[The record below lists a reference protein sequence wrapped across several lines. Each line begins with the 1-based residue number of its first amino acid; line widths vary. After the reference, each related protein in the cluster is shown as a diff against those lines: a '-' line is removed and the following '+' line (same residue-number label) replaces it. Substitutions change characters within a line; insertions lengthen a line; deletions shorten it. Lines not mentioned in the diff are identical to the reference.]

1 VGIVWRFVRKHMTPY
16 LHWYVAGTFLLAITN
31 WISTTIPLYLAQGI
45 DALSKGPQGQQE
57 IIDCAIAVAVMGAL
71 VIVVRTGSRLL
82 FFTPGRLVEARMR
95 TELFTRILAQ
105 QPTFLSQWPTGD
117 LVSRASSDVT
127 IVRLLAGFASLGVIN
142 TFVALALGGIQ
153 MYRISPTLTWM
164 VAIPLGLAFVT
175 ALGFI
180 NRLFVVVRRIQVQ
193 TATLSDHILSSYQG
207 VGTIHAFQA
216 ESCFQSRFE
225 THNEAYLQSTL
236 ERARIR
242 VGIGPVLAFAA
253 SFNVFLLLYVGG
265 PMAVEGQIS
274 VGELVA
280 FTTLVAYLT
289 GPLRGMSFILSLVKR
304 AQASLE
310 RIEAITVPA
319 PERPDLPNPKAAP
332 SLPPSIEFRSLT
344 FTYPG
349 EQEPVLKDITATL
362 APGSTLGIFGPTGS
376 GKSTLLACLSRLYNP
391 PRGTVW
397 IQGDDLLDIDLDG
410 WRSASTLVPQKAF
423 LFSESIRDNLLVGN
437 PDPSLLDQTVSLVS
451 LHPDI
456 EAMPE
461 GLDTRVGEAGLR
473 LSGGQRQR
481 VALARGLTRQ
491 HVVLL
496 LDDVL
501 SAVDHTTESEL
512 LKTLRLQGRITTL
525 LVAHRISALQHADQ
539 ILVLEEGRV
548 VARGT
553 HETLTQQP
561 GLYAEA
567 WRRQTDSHR

>member
-1 VGIVWRFVRKHMTPY
+1 MGIIWRFAREHMTPY
-16 LHWYVAGTFLLAITN
+16 LHWYAAGTLFLAITN

-45 DALSKGPQGQQE
+45 DALSKGAEGHSE
-57 IIDCAIAVAVMGAL
+57 IVQSAFAVALMGAA
-71 VIVVRTGSRLL
+71 VIVVRTASRLL

-95 TELFTRILAQ
+95 TQLFERILAQ

-127 IVRLLAGFASLGVIN
+127 IVRLLAGFASLGVVN
-142 TFVALALGGIQ
+142 TFVALLLGGIQ

-164 VAIPLGLAFVT
+164 VAIPLGLGFVT

-180 NRLFVVVRRIQVQ
+180 NRLFAVVRRLQEE
-193 TATLSDHILSSYQG
+193 TAALSDHILSSYQG
-207 VGTIHAFQA
+207 VATIHAFGA
-216 ESCFQSRFE
+216 ETCFKERFE
-225 THNEAYLQSTL
+225 THNQAYLNTTL

-242 VGIGPVLAFAA
+242 VGIGPVLVFAA
-253 SFNVFLLLYVGG
+253 SFNVFLLLYFGG
-265 PMAVEGQIS
+265 PMAIEGTIS

-310 RIEAITVPA
+310 RIEAITTPK
-319 PERPDLPNPKAAP
+319 PDRPDLPHPASAP
-332 SLPPSIEFRSLT
+332 STPPGIEIKGLD

-349 EQEPVLKDITATL
+349 SEEPALKNIHASL
-362 APGSTLGIFGPTGS
+362 APGSTTGIFGPTGS
-376 GKSTLLACLSRLYNP
+376 GKSTLLSCLIRLYNP
-391 PRGTVW
+391 PPGT
-397 IQGDDLLDIDLDG
+397 ICINGTDLLDIDLDG
-410 WRSASTLVPQKAF
+410 WRDAATLVPQRAF

-437 PDPSLLDQTVSLVS
+437 PDPNLLERTVSLVA
-451 LHPDI
+451 LQPDI

-461 GLDTRVGEAGLR
+461 GLETRVGEAGVR

-481 VALARGLTRQ
+481 VALARGLTRK

-501 SAVDHTTESEL
+501 SAVDHGTESAL
-512 LKTLRLQGRITTL
+512 LETLRRQEKLTTI
-525 LVAHRISALQHADQ
+525 LVGHRISALKHADQ
-539 ILVLEEGRV
+539 ILVLDGGELV
-548 VARGT
+548 TSGT
-553 HETLTQQP
+553 HEELVQRP
-561 GLYAEA
+561 GIYARAWARQMEA
-567 WRRQTDSHR
+567 RG